1 MTDNALLPRHVAV
14 IMDGNGR
21 WAQKNKVSRLA
32 GHNAGMLAMKEI
44 IKRADVLGIK
54 YLTVYAFSTENWK
67 RSREEVGGIFSLLVK
82 YVASELEELHRNNVK
97 VSILGD
103 YNQIPRTA
111 VASIDKALATTKNN
125 GGLNFNIALNYGS
138 RQEITRAVRK
148 IAELVQNGSIT
159 TDQIDQETVSRY
171 LYTGEENGFI
181 PDPDLIIRTSGE
193 ERISNF
199 LLWQCA
205 YSEFAFSD
213 SLWPDFTPDEFESIV
228 GQYASRDRRFGG
240 R

>member
-103 YNQIPRTA
+103 YDQIPRTA

-125 GGLNFNIALNYGS
+125 RGLNFNIALNYGS